1 MFFIRRTIQS
11 DFNYQ
16 LVRCFSDIQDTLYGD
31 RFLDFTGPDGFTTLS
46 TGVFCWLINIRPWY
60 LIFRQGNTCTI
71 KPYLPSRFARLGYDQ
86 LYVGNPN
93 TILRFSENLFE
104 GARAW
109 YFHVAGGTGATLFP
123 NERHILILA
132 SASHLVCRHR
142 YGAGLRDQY
151 LVYQG
156 YQIYLY
162 CKCKGSK
169 TTRKKEMNEYLEAKK
184 EACIYEA
191 VQESKR
197 GAKTA

>member
-109 YFHVAGGTGATLFP
+109 YFHVAGGTRATFIPQRTPHSYTSLSFSP
-123 NERHILILA
+123 GMSSSIWCRVTRSIPRVSRLSNLPILQ
-132 SASHLVCRHR
+132 V
-142 YGAGLRDQY
+142 
-151 LVYQG
+151 
-156 YQIYLY
+156 
-162 CKCKGSK
+162 
-169 TTRKKEMNEYLEAKK
+169 
-184 EACIYEA
+184 
-191 VQESKR
+191 
-197 GAKTA
+197 